1 MCIRDDGNSMFQAK
15 KVMFV
20 MQIWALGGDWGEW
33 GQG

>member
-1 MCIRDDGNSMFQAK
+1 
-15 KVMFV
+15 MFV